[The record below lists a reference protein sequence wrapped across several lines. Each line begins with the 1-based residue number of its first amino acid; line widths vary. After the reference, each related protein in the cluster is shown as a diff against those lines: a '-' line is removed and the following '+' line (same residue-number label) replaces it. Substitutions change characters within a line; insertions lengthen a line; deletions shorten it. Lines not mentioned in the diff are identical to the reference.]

1 MYHCSP
7 YSDVIHTASPV
18 AVVHVEVGELQGDGV
33 AGLGQDGEGAV
44 HVIPVVIRVAR
55 GADQAA
61 EAIVEHLGETGE
73 AGDVVLRLVSL
84 GMSS

>member
-1 MYHCSP
+1 MA
-7 YSDVIHTASPV
+7 VIH
-18 AVVHVEVGELQGDGV
+18 VEGGELEGDRV
-33 AGLGQDGEGAV
+33 AGLWEDGEGTV
-44 HVIPVVIRVAR
+44 HVILVVVWVAR